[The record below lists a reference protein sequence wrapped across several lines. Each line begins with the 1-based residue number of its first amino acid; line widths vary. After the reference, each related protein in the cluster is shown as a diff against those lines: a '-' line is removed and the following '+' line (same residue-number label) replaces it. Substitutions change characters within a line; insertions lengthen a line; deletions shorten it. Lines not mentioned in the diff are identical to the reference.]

1 MKDRII
7 KDKEFIKEKCSKC
20 SNKKTDLCEIR
31 QNIVGEPQCIN
42 LKLVAISETGYKF
55 EKIK

>member
-31 QNIVGEPQCIN
+31 ENIDRKLQCI
-42 LKLVAISETGYKF
+42 YM
-55 EKIK
+55 KIGGK